1 LACCR
6 PARARN
12 KRFFQLLNRISKRP
26 RSAAICRIFR
36 YMTILNDAPPK
47 RLRYLVTKGG
57 SGLNIK
63 AAVSDFREG
72 LALWPLWLRLGWNDI
87 LQRYRRSML
96 GPFWL
101 TASMAIMV
109 IALGV
114 LYAELFNTPVHD
126 FLPYLCVGLLVWNL
140 MSSFL
145 TEGGSL
151 FTGAE
156 SYIKQ
161 IRLPYSVYVFR
172 SSWSKLII
180 FLHNFIIYFGLLL
193 YFEIWPGAV
202 ALLAFPGL
210 LIVVFNGAV
219 ATLFIGMVSARF
231 RDVPQLIN
239 SMVQIVFFVT
249 PIMWQPGL
257 LRSRTYIA
265 EFNPFFH
272 LLEIVR
278 APLLGNFPSA
288 ESYVA
293 VLLITLVN
301 VVIVGAF
308 FARFRSRI
316 SYWV

>member
-1 LACCR
+1 
-6 PARARN
+6 
-12 KRFFQLLNRISKRP
+12 
-26 RSAAICRIFR
+26 
-36 YMTILNDAPPK
+36 MILNDESRK
-47 RLRYLVTKGG
+47 NMRSRLVTRGG
-57 SGLNIK
+57 TGFDFGM
-63 AAVSDFREG
+63 AFSDFRYG
-72 LALWPLWLRLGWNDI
+72 LTLWPLWVRLGWNDI

-114 LYAELFNTPVHD
+114 LYAELFNTPIHD
-126 FLPYLCVGLLVWNL
+126 FLPFLCVGLLVWNL

-145 TEGGSL
+145 IEGGTL

-161 IRLPYSVYVFR
+161 IRLPYSVYVYR

-180 FLHNFIIYFGLLL
+180 FGHNVIIYLGVLL

-202 ALLAFPGL
+202 ALLALPGL
-210 LIVVFNGAV
+210 LLVLVNGAA
-219 ATLFIGMVSARF
+219 ATLCIGMVSARF

-239 SMVQIVFFVT
+239 SVVQIVFFVT
-249 PIMWQPGL
+249 PIMWRPEL
-257 LRSRTYIA
+257 LRNRTYIA
-265 EFNPFFH
+265 EFNPFYH
-272 LLEIVR
+272 LIEIVR
-278 APLLGNFPSA
+278 APLLGSLPSA
-288 ESYVA
+288 NSYLA
-293 VLLITLVN
+293 VLAITLVN
-301 VVIVGAF
+301 MIFVGAF

>member
-1 LACCR
+1 MTTG
-6 PARARN
+6 
-12 KRFFQLLNRISKRP
+12 LNEEPDLS
-26 RSAAICRIFR
+26 SGYF
-36 YMTILNDAPPK
+36 
-47 RLRYLVTKGG
+47 VTKGEA
-57 SGLNIK
+57 GLALP
-63 AAVSDFREG
+63 AALADFRSG
-72 LALWPLWLRLGWNDI
+72 LALWRLWLRLGWNDI

-109 IALGV
+109 VALGV
-114 LYAELFNTPVHD
+114 LYAQLFNTPIHD

-145 TEGGSL
+145 LEGGVL

-180 FLHNFIIYFGLLL
+180 FAHNFLIYFGILL
-193 YFEIWPGAV
+193 YFGIWPGAI
-202 ALLAFPGL
+202 ALLAIPGL
-210 LIVVFNGAV
+210 LLVLLNGAA

-239 SMVQIVFFVT
+239 SAVQIVFFVT
-249 PIMWQPGL
+249 PIMWKPEL
-257 LRSRTYIA
+257 LRNRTFIA
-265 EFNPFFH
+265 DFNPLYH

-278 APLLGNFPSA
+278 APLLGNAPPSK
-288 ESYVA
+288 SYLA

-301 VVIVGAF
+301 AAIVSLF
-308 FARFRSRI
+308 FARFRARI